1 MASPT
6 WLTARPVAHRGL
18 HGNGLLEN
26 TTSAALAAIDKGFAI
41 ECDVQLTAD
50 GEAVVFHD
58 FNLERLTVGSGRL
71 DALTAD
77 ALAALAYRASH
88 DRIPTLAAFL
98 DLIGG
103 RVPVLVEIKS
113 RFDGDLRLTQRV
125 AEVLDGRTE
134 PVAVMSFD
142 NEIVETLVALSP
154 DRVRGI
160 VAEAEYH
167 DHSPAKIDPARKTIL
182 AGLMHVER
190 SKPNFIA
197 WNVKN
202 LPHPLPNLARH
213 FGMPV
218 LTWTVRTPEDRQK
231 AAACAD
237 QMIFEGF
244 VP

>member
-1 MASPT
+1 MASPA
-6 WLTARPVAHRGL
+6 WLTAQPVAHRGL

-26 TTSAALAAIDKGFAI
+26 TTSAVRAAIDKGFAI

-58 FNLERLTVGSGRL
+58 FNLERLTAGSGRL
-71 DALTAD
+71 DALTAQ
-77 ALAALAYRASH
+77 ALTTLAYRGSQ

-103 RVPVLVEIKS
+103 RVPLLVEIKS
-113 RFDGDLRLTQRV
+113 RFDSDLRLARRV
-125 AEVLDGRTE
+125 AEILAGRGG

-142 NEIVETLVALSP
+142 DEIVEALIALAP
-154 DRVRGI
+154 DRPRGI

-167 DHSPAKIDPARKTIL
+167 DHGPAKIDPARKTIL
-182 AGLMHVER
+182 AGLMHIDR
-190 SKPNFIA
+190 SRPDFIA

-218 LTWTVRTPEDRQK
+218 LTWTVRSAEDRQK
-231 AAACAD
+231 AAVCAD

>member
-1 MASPT
+1 MASPA
-6 WLTARPVAHRGL
+6 WLTARPIAHRGL

-26 TTSAALAAIDKGFAI
+26 TISAALAAIDKGVAI

-58 FNLERLTVGSGRL
+58 FSLERLTVGSGRL
-71 DALTAD
+71 DALTAQ
-77 ALAALAYRASH
+77 ALAALAYRGSH

-103 RVPVLVEIKS
+103 RVPLLVEIKS
-113 RFDGDLRLTQRV
+113 RFDGDLRLTRRV
-125 AEVLDGRTE
+125 AEILNGRNA

-142 NEIVETLVALSP
+142 DEIVEALLALTP
-154 DRVRGI
+154 DRPRGI

-167 DHSPAKIDPARKTIL
+167 DHGPAKIDPTRKTIL
-182 AGLMHVER
+182 AGLMHVDR
-190 SKPNFIA
+190 SKPDFIA

-202 LPHPLPNLARH
+202 LPHPIPNLARY

-218 LTWTVRTPEDRQK
+218 LTWTVRTAEHRQK
-231 AAACAD
+231 AAGCAD